1 VAAEK
6 ERKKLRLVKGMKI
19 TSDLA
24 IPEQSDMPKSEES
37 IPKLLVLGQC
47 VGLALFSAPQQHQE
61 RESSSRESGRNY
73 PVQQRMTI
81 VSRPR

>member
-47 VGLALFSAPQQHQE
+47 VGLALFSA
-61 RESSSRESGRNY
+61 
-73 PVQQRMTI
+73 
-81 VSRPR
+81 

>member
-1 VAAEK
+1 MTELRQFSLGTFQQWLQRK

-47 VGLALFSAPQQHQE
+47 VGLALFSA
-61 RESSSRESGRNY
+61 
-73 PVQQRMTI
+73 
-81 VSRPR
+81 